1 MNYRYCKILYVLF
14 DTVPSVFRNVVFV
27 PSVPITMFSSGTAEH
42 ILDTAYES
50 QSHPSAVAVLSF
62 PESIKVTIHCW
73 VDSDRFPVA
82 N

>member
-1 MNYRYCKILYVLF
+1 MNYHSCKILYVLF
-14 DTVPSVFRNVVFV
+14 DTVRSVFRNVVFV
-27 PSVPITMFSSGTAEH
+27 PSVPITMFYSGSAER

-50 QSHPSAVAVLSF
+50 QSHPSDIAILF
-62 PESIKVTIHCW
+62 FRESIKVTIHCW